1 MEHKP
6 LFSIATPC
14 FNSVKTI
21 ERTIKSILAQKFKD
35 YEYIIVDGGST
46 DGSLDIIQK
55 YEPMFEGRMKWKSE
69 PDKGIYDAFNKGCQ
83 RAIGRFVWIVNSD
96 DWMEDGALQKIANID
111 LNDNQIVIGG
121 LNWIDERGEVYRTS
135 IFNKRKI
142 DYAYKTNRMI
152 PHPATIVPKHIYEKY
167 GYYNIKFKIAGDLDW
182 FHRIYPKSDVQF
194 TVINSPLNNMTI
206 GGVSTSSNFKKEIR
220 ERKIFFKNKY
230 GLGLRYM
237 YNLLIWIVRYLRK

>member
-21 ERTIKSILAQKFKD
+21 ERTIKSILAQNFKD

-46 DGSLDIIQK
+46 DGTLDIIQK

-111 LNDNQIVIGG
+111 LNDNQIVVGG

-135 IFNKRKI
+135 IFISRKI

-206 GGVSTSSNFKKEIR
+206 
-220 ERKIFFKNKY
+220 
-230 GLGLRYM
+230 
-237 YNLLIWIVRYLRK
+237 

>member
-21 ERTIKSILAQKFKD
+21 ERTIKSILAQNFKD

-46 DGSLDIIQK
+46 DGTLDIIQK

-111 LNDNQIVIGG
+111 LNDNQIVVGG

-135 IFNKRKI
+135 IFLRRKI

-220 ERKIFFKNKY
+220 ERKIFLKNKY

>member
-1 MEHKP
+1 
-6 LFSIATPC
+6 
-14 FNSVKTI
+14 
-21 ERTIKSILAQKFKD
+21 
-35 YEYIIVDGGST
+35 
-46 DGSLDIIQK
+46 
-55 YEPMFEGRMKWKSE
+55 
-69 PDKGIYDAFNKGCQ
+69 
-83 RAIGRFVWIVNSD
+83 
-96 DWMEDGALQKIANID
+96 
-111 LNDNQIVIGG
+111 
-121 LNWIDERGEVYRTS
+121 
-135 IFNKRKI
+135 
-142 DYAYKTNRMI
+142 MI

-220 ERKIFFKNKY
+220 ERKIFLKNKY

>member
-21 ERTIKSILAQKFKD
+21 ERTIKSILAQNFKD

-46 DGSLDIIQK
+46 DGTLDIIQK

-111 LNDNQIVIGG
+111 LNDNQIVVGG

-135 IFNKRKI
+135 IFISRKI

-220 ERKIFFKNKY
+220 ERKIFLKNKY

>member
-21 ERTIKSILAQKFKD
+21 ERTIKSILTQEFKD

-46 DGSLDIIQK
+46 DGTLDIIQK

-121 LNWIDERGEVYRTS
+121 LNWIDERGEVSRTS

-182 FHRIYPKSDVQF
+182 FHRIYPKSDVKF

-220 ERKIFFKNKY
+220 ERKIFLKNKY
-230 GLGLRYM
+230 GLGLMYI